1 MGKLTDILEL
11 ARQRA
16 ESLALPYAGA
26 LTPVEAHEVWQ
37 LAPGAKLIDLRT
49 RAELEFVGRIP
60 EALHIE
66 WTQYPSGMPNP
77 NFMQQLRRQ
86 ADKETLILFICRSSH
101 RSDEAARSVAA
112 AGYASVY
119 NVLEGFEGEVDANG
133 QRGTLGGWRLAGLPW
148 RQD

>member
-1 MGKLTDILEL
+1 MGKLTDLLEL

-16 ESLALPYAGA
+16 ESFDLPYAGA
-26 LTPVEAHEVWQ
+26 LTPAEANEVWQ

-49 RAELEFVGRIP
+49 KAELEFVGRIP
-60 EALHIE
+60 GTVEIE
-66 WTQYPSGMPNP
+66 WIQYPNGMPNP

-86 ADKETLILFICRSSH
+86 VDKETLIMFVCRSGH
-101 RSDEAARSVAA
+101 RSDDAARSVTA
-112 AGYASVY
+112 AGYTAVY
-119 NVLEGFEGEVDANG
+119 NVLEGFEGELDANG